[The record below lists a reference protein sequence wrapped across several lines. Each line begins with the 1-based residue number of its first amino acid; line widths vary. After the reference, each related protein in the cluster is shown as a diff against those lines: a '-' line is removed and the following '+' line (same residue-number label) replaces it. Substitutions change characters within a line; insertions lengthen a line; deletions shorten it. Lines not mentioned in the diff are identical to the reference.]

1 MVAISVLL
9 MLVLSLF
16 CIGYLC
22 FLMLSLM
29 LAILQT

>member
-1 MVAISVLL
+1 

-16 CIGYLC
+16 CIGYPC